1 MESGNVVNAQ
11 PELSGIVDET
21 KSYLYEQLWN
31 LCAGPL
37 CDLPKLG
44 DKVYYFPQGHI
55 EFVEASTREELNQ
68 IQPNFDIPS
77 KLQCHVMAIHRK
89 VEKNTDQVY
98 AEITLMPNTTQVIIP
113 TQNESNDRPKIN
125 FFKKILSASDTST
138 HGGLSVPKRDA
149 TECLP
154 PLDMSLPVPT
164 QEFLTKD
171 LHGNE
176 WRFKHSFRGTP
187 RRHLITTGWSAF
199 VTTKKL
205 VAGDVLVF
213 VRGENGELRVGIRRA
228 GHQQGN
234 TPSSLVSTESMRHGV
249 IVSAVHAFHSKC
261 MFSIVYKPRSSQFIV
276 NHDNFLDA
284 MNKKFNVGSRFTMQF
299 EGEDFS
305 ERRYFGTIIGVNNFS
320 PHWKDSE
327 WRSLQVRW
335 DEFVSFPRP
344 NRVSPWEIK
353 HLTPSSNVIQ
363 SSLLKNKRSR
373 HVNEIGSSSSH
384 CLPPILIEGQ
394 DIGQP
399 SMTSPMSIPQLSN
412 RDAVEDAKKPSNGI
426 MSYSVPSMPDRYYNN
441 DQMITPIKEN
451 ITINA
456 GCSCRLFGVTLTT
469 PSEIKYPVEPNES
482 YQISDTSKLSQE
494 KKLGLTQT
502 STSPT
507 EIRSKQFSSIRSC
520 TKVQMQGVTIG
531 RALDLSVLNGYDQLI
546 HELDKLFDL
555 KGKLQTR
562 NQWEIVFTDDEGDMM
577 VVGDDPWP
585 EFCNMVK
592 KIFILSKEEVN
603 NLKSGTNISS

>member
-1 MESGNVVNAQ
+1 MESGNVVNEQ

-44 DKVYYFPQGHI
+44 EKVYYFPQGHI

-77 KLQCHVMAIHRK
+77 KLQCHVIAIHRK
-89 VEKNTDQVY
+89 VEINTDQVY
-98 AEITLMPNTTQVIIP
+98 AEITLMPDTTQVIIP
-113 TQNESNDRPKIN
+113 TQNDSNDMPKIN
-125 FFKKILSASDTST
+125 FFKKILTASDTSS
-138 HGGLSVPKRDA
+138 HGGLSIPKRDA
-149 TECLP
+149 TECFPL
-154 PLDMSLPVPT
+154 LDMSLPVPT

-176 WRFKHSFRGTP
+176 WRFKHSFRGKP

-213 VRGENGELRVGIRRA
+213 VRGENEELRVGIRRA
-228 GHQQGN
+228 GHQKGN

-261 MFSIVYKPRSSQFIV
+261 MFSVVYKPRSSQFIV
-276 NHDNFLDA
+276 SYDNFLDA
-284 MNKKFNVGSRFTMQF
+284 MNKKFSVGSRFTMQF
-299 EGEDFS
+299 EGDDLS
-305 ERRYFGTIIGVNNFS
+305 KRRYSGTIIGVNNFS

-344 NRVSPWEIK
+344 NRVSPWEIE

-363 SSLLKNKRSR
+363 LSLLKNKRSR

-384 CLPPILIEGQ
+384 RLPPILIEVQ
-394 DIGQP
+394 EIGQP
-399 SMTSPMSIPQLSN
+399 SMTSPMSIPQL
-412 RDAVEDAKKPSNGI
+412 G
-426 MSYSVPSMPDRYYNN
+426 
-441 DQMITPIKEN
+441 
-451 ITINA
+451 
-456 GCSCRLFGVTLTT
+456 GSCRLFGVTLTT
-469 PSEIKYPVEPNES
+469 PSEIKDHVEPNDN
-482 YQISDTSKLSQE
+482 QISGTSKLSQE
-494 KKLGLTQT
+494 RKLGLTQT
-502 STSPT
+502 SKSPT
-507 EIRSKQFSSIRSC
+507 EIQSKQFSSIRSC
-520 TKVQMQGVTIG
+520 TKVQMQGVAIG
-531 RALDLSVLNGYDQLI
+531 RALDLNVLNGYDQLI

-555 KGKLQTR
+555 KGKLQTC

-577 VVGDDPWP
+577 LAGDDPWP
-585 EFCNMVK
+585 
-592 KIFILSKEEVN
+592 
-603 NLKSGTNISS
+603 

>member
-1 MESGNVVNAQ
+1 MESGNVVNEQ

-21 KSYLYEQLWN
+21 KSYIYEQLWN

-37 CDLPKLG
+37 CNLPKLG

-68 IQPNFDIPS
+68 IQQNFDIPS
-77 KLQCHVMAIHRK
+77 KLQCHVIAIHRK
-89 VEKNTDQVY
+89 VEKNTDQIY
-98 AEITLMPNTTQVIIP
+98 AEITLMPDTTQVIIP
-113 TQNESNDRPKIN
+113 TQNDSNDRPKIN
-125 FFKKILSASDTST
+125 FFKKILTASDTST

-249 IVSAVHAFHSKC
+249 IVSAVHAFHRKC
-261 MFSIVYKPRSSQFIV
+261 MFSVVYKPRSSQFIV
-276 NHDNFLDA
+276 SHDNFLDA

-344 NRVSPWEIK
+344 NRVSPWEIE

-373 HVNEIGSSSSH
+373 HVNEIGQ
-384 CLPPILIEGQ
+384 E
-394 DIGQP
+394 IGQP

-441 DQMITPIKEN
+441 DQMITPIKKN
-451 ITINA
+451 ITINV
-456 GCSCRLFGVTLTT
+456 GGSCRLFGVTLTT
-469 PSEIKYPVEPNES
+469 PSEIKDPVEPNDS

-494 KKLGLTQT
+494 
-502 STSPT
+502 
-507 EIRSKQFSSIRSC
+507 RSKQFNSIRSC